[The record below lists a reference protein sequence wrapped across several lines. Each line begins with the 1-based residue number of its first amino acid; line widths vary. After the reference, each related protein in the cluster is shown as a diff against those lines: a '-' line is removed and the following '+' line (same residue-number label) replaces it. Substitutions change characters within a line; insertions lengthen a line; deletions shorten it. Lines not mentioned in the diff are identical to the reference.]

1 MLDSTKI
8 NYSQKKLSGKQHT
21 WNSKKWYE
29 EDDGIVL
36 FQHAKEIW
44 IDRVVETPPQAET
57 ELVRPLLNME
67 LVEDKTVQGR
77 RSFYAV
83 DGFGKRITGFIPP
96 SYGINYTVKLAIDG
110 NKIPT
115 THASN
120 WIFDYAN
127 GVLTF
132 ENSPPTG
139 TVKISAYEYIGRTFQ
154 QYLDAEFNSIAV
166 GILGIDTPQYEY
178 TIQHNMGSFDI
189 DATIYV
195 FDEVDGVKYWK
206 KDVIPLILMD
216 ENRVKLQLTE
226 AHPIRFIIKSYD
238 MPDWL

>member
-1 MLDSTKI
+1 MLDTTKI
-8 NYSQKKLSGKQHT
+8 NFSFKKLAGKQHT

-44 IDRVVETPPQAET
+44 IDRVDSTPPSAET
-57 ELVRPLLNME
+57 DLIRPIMNLD

-83 DGFGKRITGFIPP
+83 DGQGNRIKGFIPP
-96 SYGINYTVKLAIDG
+96 SYGINYSVKLMIDG
-110 NKIPT
+110 TKIPT
-115 THASN
+115 THSSN

-132 ENSPPTG
+132 ENTPPDG
-139 TVKISAYEYIGRTFQ
+139 TVTISAYEYVGRSFQ

-166 GILGIDTPQYEY
+166 GILGTDTPQLVY
-178 TIQHNMGSFDI
+178 TIQHNMGSYDI
-189 DATIYV
+189 DAIIYV
-195 FDEVDGVKYWK
+195 FDEVDGVNYWK
-206 KDVIPLILMD
+206 KDVIPLIILD
-216 ENRVKLQLTE
+216 ENRVRIQLTE
-226 AHPIRFIIKSYD
+226 EHPIRFIIKSYET
-238 MPDWL
+238 PEWL

>member
-29 EDDGIVL
+29 EEDGIIL

-44 IDRVVETPPQAET
+44 IDRVVETPPNTET
-57 ELVRPLLNME
+57 ELIRPLMNID

-83 DGFGKRITGFIPP
+83 DGLGKKIKGFIPP
-96 SYGINYTVKLAIDG
+96 SYGINYSVKLTIDG

-115 THASN
+115 THPSN

-132 ENSPPTG
+132 ENSPPAG

-166 GILGIDTPQYEY
+166 GILGIDTPQLEY
-178 TIQHNMGSFDI
+178 TIQHNMGSYDI
-189 DATIYV
+189 DVIIYV
-195 FDEVDGVKYWK
+195 FDEVDGVRYWK
-206 KDVIPLILMD
+206 KDVVPLILMD

-226 AHPIRFIIKSYD
+226 AHPIRFIIKSYE
-238 MPDWL
+238 MPNWL